1 MFDRLSKIP
10 NETETFLKAKTR
22 TTTKTESVTNSTGQN
37 KSPPH
42 KKRMFNDKDYS
53 EMMKEIMVFEEGDQ
67 LGDFLYDVNEAVN
80 DDQADVIELE
90 EHFAM
95 NYWHN
100 SVENMRLEE
109 DDEINRVLDE
119 RVLSS
124 EEQVSWPLLIV
135 STIHQSYITSYV
147 FFLHSRISNQ
157 TLKDFILMKLL
168 QFLPT
173 LAVLIDCDH
182 PSCLLPCN
190 NLIVVLFPL

>member
-1 MFDRLSKIP
+1 MEDVSDDPCLSSNSIDDDDGNDDAGNDDEKFKHLNEMFDRLSKIP
-10 NETETFLKAKTR
+10 NETETFLKAKSK
-22 TTTKTESVTNSTGQN
+22 TTTKTESVINSTGQN

-53 EMMKEIMVFEEGDQ
+53 DMMKEIMVFEEGDQ
-67 LGDFLYDVNEAVN
+67 LDDFLYAADEAIN
-80 DDQADVIELE
+80 DDHADVIELE

-135 STIHQSYITSYV
+135 CAIHTS
-147 FFLHSRISNQ
+147 
-157 TLKDFILMKLL
+157 
-168 QFLPT
+168 
-173 LAVLIDCDH
+173 
-182 PSCLLPCN
+182 
-190 NLIVVLFPL
+190 